1 MSNVSKKKLSL
12 PTVQQPAA
20 RWAFVLAVCASLGV
34 VVSYYWRVFYGLD
47 ARGVSAAGVTGLC
60 VGLAVLAGAAA
71 LALRRVRDFA
81 KKGAAC
87 ILLCGVLFAFA
98 NPPMQTPDETDH
110 YLRTYAISATPRTW
124 TSLLRRSPARGSTR
138 TPRQGWA
145 PTPTP
150 TPSSRSTPPGTR

>member
-1 MSNVSKKKLSL
+1 MSL

-81 KKGAAC
+81 KRARRAFCCAAC
-87 ILLCGVLFAFA
+87 CLPLPTRRC
-98 NPPMQTPDETDH
+98 
-110 YLRTYAISATPRTW
+110 RPR
-124 TSLLRRSPARGSTR
+124 
-138 TPRQGWA
+138 
-145 PTPTP
+145 
-150 TPSSRSTPPGTR
+150 

>member
-60 VGLAVLAGAAA
+60 VGLAMLAGAAA
-71 LALRRVRDFA
+71 GSKLTKAQALGVPVLTEQEFLAMLQDIPA
-81 KKGAAC
+81 E
-87 ILLCGVLFAFA
+87 
-98 NPPMQTPDETDH
+98 PET
-110 YLRTYAISATPRTW
+110 T
-124 TSLLRRSPARGSTR
+124 
-138 TPRQGWA
+138 
-145 PTPTP
+145 
-150 TPSSRSTPPGTR
+150 